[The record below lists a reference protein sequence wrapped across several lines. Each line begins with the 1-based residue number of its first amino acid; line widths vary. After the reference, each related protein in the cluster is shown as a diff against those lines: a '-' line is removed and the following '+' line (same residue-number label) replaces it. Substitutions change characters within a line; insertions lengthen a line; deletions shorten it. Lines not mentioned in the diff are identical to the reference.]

1 MRKKRL
7 KNFKQK
13 QPMPEKTKILLSGG
27 GTGGHIFPAVAIA
40 NALKKR
46 LKDVDILFV
55 GAKGRMEMEKVPQAG
70 FPIKGLWISGLQRR
84 LDLSNL
90 AFPFKLIS
98 SLWGASKII
107 RQFKPDIAIGTGGYA
122 SGPLLYM
129 ASRKNIPTLILEQN
143 SYPGITNKLL
153 GKTVSKVCVAYPEL
167 EKYFPREKIT
177 VTGTPIR
184 KEILDLKVERN
195 EGLRFFELPAEK
207 PVLLI
212 IGGSQGAQKI
222 NEAIAKN
229 LGQILDESVCV
240 IWQTRK
246 HSFEMAKEVAAQC
259 THKDSVRVVDFISRM
274 DMAYAAADLIISS
287 AGAIAIAEIIAV
299 NKPAIFIPLPSAAED
314 HQTKNAETLVK
325 GHAAILVK
333 ENEADEKLLKT
344 ITDLLEMKSSRLIL
358 AQNLKRFEKPD
369 ATERIVDE
377 AIILI
382 NNKKA

>member
-1 MRKKRL
+1 MSDKI
-7 KNFKQK
+7 
-13 QPMPEKTKILLSGG
+13 KILLSGG

-40 NALKKR
+40 KALKKR

-84 LDLSNL
+84 LDLKNL

-98 SLWGASKII
+98 SLWGASRII

-122 SGPLLYM
+122 SGPLLYV
-129 ASRKNIPTLILEQN
+129 ASRKKIPTLILEQN

-153 GKTVSKVCVAYPEL
+153 GKTVNKVCVAYQEL
-167 EKYFPREKIT
+167 EKYFPKEKI
-177 VTGTPIR
+177 VLSGTPIR
-184 KEILDLKVERN
+184 QEILDLKVDRN
-195 EGLRFFELPAEK
+195 EGLRFFKLPTEK

-229 LGQILDESVCV
+229 LDQILNESVSV
-240 IWQTRK
+240 VWQTGK
-246 HSFEMAKEVAAQC
+246 YSFEMAKEIAAKC
-259 THKDSVRVVDFISRM
+259 VHKDSVRVVEFITRM
-274 DMAYAAADLIISS
+274 DMAYATADLIISR

-299 NKPAIFIPLPSAAED
+299 NKAAIFIPLPSAAED

-333 ENEADEKLLKT
+333 ESEAEDKLLKT
-344 ITDLLEMKSSRLIL
+344 ITDLIKMKSSRLIL
-358 AQNLKRFEKPD
+358 AQNLKRFERPD
-369 ATERIVDE
+369 ATEKIVDE
-377 AIILI
+377 AITLI
-382 NNKKA
+382 NTKQS